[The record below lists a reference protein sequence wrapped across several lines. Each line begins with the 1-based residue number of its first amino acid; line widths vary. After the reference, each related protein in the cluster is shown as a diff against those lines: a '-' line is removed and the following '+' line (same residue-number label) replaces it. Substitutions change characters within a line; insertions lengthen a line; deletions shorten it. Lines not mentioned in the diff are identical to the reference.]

1 MGLFSKLFG
10 TDKKDR
16 VNALLAKGAV
26 IIDVRNPGE
35 FAARNH
41 KGSINIPLQEI
52 AAKMDEIKAHQKP
65 IVVCCASGVRSA
77 SAKSMIAK
85 AGIEV
90 ENAGS
95 WRALEK

>member
-10 TDKKDR
+10 GGKRER
-16 VNALLAKGAV
+16 VNVLLERGAI

-35 FAARNH
+35 FAGRNY

-52 AAKMDEIKAHQKP
+52 VKNIHKIKAHQKP

-77 SAKSMIAK
+77 SAKNILAK

-90 ENAGS
+90 ENAGG